1 MEQLWITLPPLAPD
15 YSGVCSAMFDL
26 GGITV
31 IHDAGG
37 CTGTYA
43 GYDEPR
49 WYGSTSK
56 VFCSGLRD
64 IDAVLGRDDKLIEN
78 IVKAGELLNPTMYT
92 VTGSPVPMVVGADM
106 TGIAC
111 EIEAQ
116 TGLPAFGFDTNGL
129 GLYNKGVAQAMC
141 SLVRRFAKE
150 KEETISRGINILG
163 TTPID
168 FSSNSNADDL
178 AKMLESWGFHVLGR
192 MMMGAD
198 IGQIE
203 DLGKAEINIVVT
215 ESGLAAAELLYN
227 KFKTPY
233 VVGMPIGNDEAVR
246 EALEA
251 TLKDKTIRVLND
263 DVTAKDILIVGEQVI
278 SNGIRRAILK
288 KSPDRSVTV
297 GTLFGL
303 NKKIAAKGDLNISC
317 EEALVDLIYSGDYK
331 VLIGDPLMEDM
342 LSNDCG
348 VSLVKLPHIAISS
361 KLHWNNAPEFFS
373 AEFEKMMEQF

>member
-78 IVKAGELLNPTMYT
+78 IIKAGELLNPTMYT

-129 GLYNKGVAQAMC
+129 GLYNKGVSEAMC
-141 SLVRRFAKE
+141 SLVKRFTSKQ
-150 KEETISRGINILG
+150 EETISRGINILG

-168 FSSNSNADDL
+168 FSANSNADDL
-178 AKMLESWGFHVLGR
+178 AEMLKSWGFTVIGH

-203 DLGKAEINIVVT
+203 DLAKAEVNIVVT

-227 KFKTPY
+227 RFKIPY
-233 VVGMPIGNDEAVR
+233 VVGMPIGNDETVR

-251 TLKDKTIRVLND
+251 TLKDKEIRILND
-263 DVTAKDILIVGEQVI
+263 DVTSKDILIVGEQVI

-288 KSPDRSVTV
+288 KSPDRGVTV

-303 NKKIAAKGDLNISC
+303 NKKIAANGDLNISC
-317 EEALVDLIYSGDYK
+317 EETLIDLIYSGEYK
-331 VLIGDPLMEDM
+331 VLIGDPLIEGL
-342 LSNDCG
+342 LSDDCG
-348 VSLVKLPHIAISS
+348 VRFVKLPHVAISS

-373 AEFEKMMEQF
+373 EEFEKIIEQI

>member
-31 IHDAGG
+31 VHDAGG
-37 CTGTYA
+37 CTGTYT

-78 IVKAGELLNPTMYT
+78 IMKAGELFKPTMYT
-92 VTGSPVPMVVGADM
+92 VIGSPVPMVVGADM

-111 EIEAQ
+111 EIEEN
-116 TGLPAFGFDTNGL
+116 TGIPAFGFDTNGL
-129 GLYNKGVAQAMC
+129 GLYNKGVSEAMC
-141 SLVRRFAKE
+141 SLVKRFAKE
-150 KEETISRGINILG
+150 QDKMIPRGINILG

-168 FSSNSNADDL
+168 FSANSNAKEL
-178 AKMLESWGFHVLGR
+178 AEMLKLWGFTVIGR

-203 DLGKAEINIVVT
+203 DLAKAEVNIVVT
-215 ESGLAAAELLYN
+215 ESGLKAAQFLYN

-233 VVGMPIGNDEAVR
+233 VVGMPIGNDEVVK

-251 TLKDKTIRVLND
+251 TLRDKEIRILND
-263 DVTAKDILIVGEQVI
+263 DVTSKDILIVGEQVI
-278 SNGIRRAILK
+278 ANGIRRAILK
-288 KSPDRSVTV
+288 KSPNRGVTV

-303 NKKIAAKGDLNISC
+303 NKKIAAEGDLNISS
-317 EEALVDLIYSGDYK
+317 EDALVDLIYSGEYK
-331 VLIGDPLMEDM
+331 VLIGDTLMQGL
-342 LSNDCG
+342 LSDDCG
-348 VSLVKLPHIAISS
+348 INFVKVPHVAVSS
-361 KLHWNNAPEFFS
+361 KLYWNEAPKLFSEEF
-373 AEFEKMMEQF
+373 KNLIEQI